1 VRIGQPVDGDDSTYY
16 TSLTRKWGIVI
27 GVVSLISSF
36 AIEHYWLHNK
46 GKLIGFSILMSL
58 SFLRTSYYQLRL
70 PRIRLLVSAWIIG
83 HIFLN
88 FLPLYDNAYPGAVFI
103 PIALADYILF
113 FFSLKAAYNRLTA

>member
-1 VRIGQPVDGDDSTYY
+1 VADKVDVSTYY

-27 GVVSLISSF
+27 GAVSLISSL

-46 GKLIGFSILMSL
+46 GKLVGFSILMSL
-58 SFLRTSYYQLRL
+58 VFLRTAYYQLRL
-70 PRIRLLVSAWIIG
+70 IRICLLVSAWIIG

-88 FLPLYDNAYPGAVFI
+88 LLPLYDNTYPGTVFI
-103 PIALADYILF
+103 PIALADYILL